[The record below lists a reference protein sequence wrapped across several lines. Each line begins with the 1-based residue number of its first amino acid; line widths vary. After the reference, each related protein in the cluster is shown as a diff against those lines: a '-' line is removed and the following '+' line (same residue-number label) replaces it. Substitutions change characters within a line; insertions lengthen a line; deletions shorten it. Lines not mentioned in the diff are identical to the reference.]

1 MRHLIEPEG
10 NRAAVRWLRENSKR
24 PIAAMNLWSLLLAK
38 LHYDSGDI
46 LLSRVEIAGEVGITP
61 REVSSIMKELESIEA
76 IKRQPEGRE
85 VTYSM
90 NRKLFVVPLGKAQ
103 EDARQMPV
111 FEIVESKEE
120 EAEEG
125 LWPNSK
131 GERYSVGRPRHE
143 REVSSWT
150 PEEAGNQEYSRESD
164 FDALRRTTTDIWQYW
179 RDRLLSWAKR
189 KEDD

>member
-46 LLSRVEIAGEVGITP
+46 LLSRGEIAGEVGITP

-103 EDARQMPV
+103 EDTRQMPV
-111 FEIVESKEE
+111 FEIVENKEE
-120 EAEEG
+120 EAGGSSE
-125 LWPNSK
+125 
-131 GERYSVGRPRHE
+131 GERYSMILPQHE

-150 PEEAGNQEYSRESD
+150 PEEAGDQEYSRESD

-179 RDRLLSWAKR
+179 RDRLFPAKR

>member
-46 LLSRVEIAGEVGITP
+46 LLSRGEIAGEVDITP

-90 NRKLFVVPLGKAQ
+90 SRKLFVVPLGKAQ
-103 EDARQMPV
+103 EDNRQKPV
-111 FEIVESKEE
+111 FRNRREQ
-120 EAEEG
+120 G
-125 LWPNSK
+125 
-131 GERYSVGRPRHE
+131 GRSRWKLRRRALLPDTSTARAGGTLLDAGRRGGHE
-143 REVSSWT
+143 DT
-150 PEEAGNQEYSRESD
+150 RESD
-164 FDALRRTTTDIWQYW
+164 FNALRRTAADAAASVWAHW
-179 RDRLLSWAKR
+179 RDRLFPDKR